1 MKKRAYELDQTS
13 PHTIQ
18 SLPNSTIS
26 LTSASWHPTESVL
39 AVTLSSGSLRITRI
53 GERSDGEKVDRPQ
66 GTPGDL
72 VITNGFHD
80 ESDEYLEEEEEEE
93 EERPYDMSFEDSYT
107 SRRGE
112 EMFVDGED

>member
-1 MKKRAYELDQTS
+1 M
-13 PHTIQ
+13 
-18 SLPNSTIS
+18 
-26 LTSASWHPTESVL
+26 
-39 AVTLSSGSLRITRI
+39 TRI
-53 GERSDGEKVDRPQ
+53 GERSDGERVDRPQ

-72 VITNGFHD
+72 VITNGFHH
-80 ESDEYLEEEEEEE
+80 EYVGYPEEEEEEEEE

>member
-1 MKKRAYELDQTS
+1 
-13 PHTIQ
+13 
-18 SLPNSTIS
+18 
-26 LTSASWHPTESVL
+26 L
-39 AVTLSSGSLRITRI
+39 AVTLSSGSLLITRI

-80 ESDEYLEEEEEEE
+80 EYDDYPEEEEEEEEE

-112 EMFVDGED
+112 EMFVDRED

>member
-1 MKKRAYELDQTS
+1 MWDNETDQTNA
-13 PHTIQ
+13 HAIH
-18 SLPNSTIS
+18 SLPSSTIS

-39 AVTLSSGSLRITRI
+39 AVTLSSGSLLITRI
-53 GERSDGEKVDRPQ
+53 GERSDGEKIDRPQ

-72 VITNGFHD
+72 VISNGFHD
-80 ESDEYLEEEEEEE
+80 EYEEYPEEEED

-112 EMFVDGED
+112 EMFVDGDD